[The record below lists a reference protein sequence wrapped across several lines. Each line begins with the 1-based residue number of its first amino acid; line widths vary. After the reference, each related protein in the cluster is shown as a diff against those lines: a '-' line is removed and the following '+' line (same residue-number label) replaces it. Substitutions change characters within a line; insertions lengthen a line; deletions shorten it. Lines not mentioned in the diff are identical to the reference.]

1 MKIKSKI
8 LALALAILSAVTI
21 VTIAVIPTMSTTV
34 YGAGGSQAGV
44 VNIEKVFE
52 EKEGYTPD
60 YSKVVFE
67 VKAKTDIKLE
77 KEVATSRYI
86 NPAGVVNI
94 EKVFEEKEG
103 YTPDYSK
110 VVFEV
115 KAKTD
120 IKLEKEV
127 ATSRY
132 INPIHTFDPDTEGQI
147 PSTTDKGEYKAGEVI
162 GTFSMTQ
169 PDPNGEYEYMKKSVT
184 SLVTISPHVSNGET
198 YELTLQEVATDPAY
212 EVDSTIHTLT
222 IVTATGDWAKVY
234 IDGVENWFPMPLATV
249 GGTYIIRPNDMPN
262 NVIIENKLKSSQTPE
277 DDKKPETVENWFP
290 MPLATVG
297 GTYIIRPNDMPNNVI
312 IENKL
317 KSSQTPED
325 DKKPETG
332 KDEQKPN
339 TDKKP
344 ATDKKEEVKPKGE
357 NKETKPSYPETG
369 VETLNPLIGV
379 AGFVV
384 LVLGAGII
392 LMKKFSK

>member
-8 LALALAILSAVTI
+8 LAIVSAVA
-21 VTIAVIPTMSTTV
+21 IAVIPTMSTTV

-44 VNIEKVFE
+44 VNVEKVFE
-52 EKEGYTPD
+52 EKEKDGYTPD

-77 KEVATSRYI
+77 KEPTTGRY
-86 NPAGVVNI
+86 
-94 EKVFEEKEG
+94 
-103 YTPDYSK
+103 
-110 VVFEV
+110 
-115 KAKTD
+115 
-120 IKLEKEV
+120 L
-127 ATSRY
+127 
-132 INPIHTFDPDTEGQI
+132 NPIHTFAPDTEGQI

-198 YELTLQEVATDPAY
+198 YELTLQEVGTDPAY

-234 IDGVENWFPMPLATV
+234 IDGVENWFPMPLATS
-249 GGTYIIRPNDMPN
+249 GGTYVIRPNDMPN
-262 NVIIENKLKSSQTPE
+262 NLVVENKLKSSQTPE
-277 DDKKPETVENWFP
+277 EDKKPETGKDE
-290 MPLATVG
+290 TG
-297 GTYIIRPNDMPNNVI
+297 KDEQKPN
-312 IENKL
+312 
-317 KSSQTPED
+317 T

-344 ATDKKEEVKPKGE
+344 ETEKDEQKPNTD
-357 NKETKPSYPETG
+357 NKPSYPETG
-369 VETLNPLIGV
+369 VKTLNPLIGV

-384 LVLGAGII
+384 LVLGGGYFY
-392 LMKKFSK
+392 KKFKQK

>member
-34 YGAGGSQAGV
+34 YGAGGSQ
-44 VNIEKVFE
+44 
-52 EKEGYTPD
+52 
-60 YSKVVFE
+60 
-67 VKAKTDIKLE
+67 
-77 KEVATSRYI
+77 
-86 NPAGVVNI
+86 AGVVNI

-277 DDKKPETVENWFP
+277 DDKKPET
-290 MPLATVG
+290 
-297 GTYIIRPNDMPNNVI
+297 
-312 IENKL
+312 
-317 KSSQTPED
+317 
-325 DKKPETG
+325 G

>member
-1 MKIKSKI
+1 MKIKRKI
-8 LALALAILSAVTI
+8 LALAILSA

-34 YGAGGSQAGV
+34 YGAGGSSAGV

-77 KEVATSRYI
+77 KET
-86 NPAGVVNI
+86 
-94 EKVFEEKEG
+94 K
-103 YTPDYSK
+103 
-110 VVFEV
+110 
-115 KAKTD
+115 
-120 IKLEKEV
+120 V

-132 INPIHTFDPDTEGQI
+132 INPIHTFDPDPDTEGQI

-222 IVTATGDWAKVY
+222 IVTGTGDWAKVY

-262 NVIIENKLKSSQTPE
+262 NLIIENKLKSSQTPE
-277 DDKKPETVENWFP
+277 DDKKPETPEHEQKP
-290 MPLATVG
+290 
-297 GTYIIRPNDMPNNVI
+297 
-312 IENKL
+312 E
-317 KSSQTPED
+317 TPED
-325 DKKPETG
+325 EQKPETG

-379 AGFVV
+379 AGFVG

>member
-1 MKIKSKI
+1 MKIKRKI
-8 LALALAILSAVTI
+8 LALAILSA

-34 YGAGGSQAGV
+34 YGAGGSSAGV

-77 KEVATSRYI
+77 KET
-86 NPAGVVNI
+86 
-94 EKVFEEKEG
+94 K
-103 YTPDYSK
+103 
-110 VVFEV
+110 
-115 KAKTD
+115 
-120 IKLEKEV
+120 V

-132 INPIHTFDPDTEGQI
+132 INPIHTFDPDPDTEGQI

-222 IVTATGDWAKVY
+222 IVTGTGDWAKVY
-234 IDGVENWFPMPLATV
+234 IDGVENWFPMPLGTV

-262 NVIIENKLKSSQTPE
+262 NLIIENKLKSSQTPE
-277 DDKKPETVENWFP
+277 DEQKPE
-290 MPLATVG
+290 
-297 GTYIIRPNDMPNNVI
+297 
-312 IENKL
+312 
-317 KSSQTPED
+317 TPED

-379 AGFVV
+379 AGFVG

>member
-1 MKIKSKI
+1 MVRKRGRLFMKIKAKI
-8 LALALAILSAVTI
+8 LAILSA

-77 KEVATSRYI
+77 KET
-86 NPAGVVNI
+86 
-94 EKVFEEKEG
+94 
-103 YTPDYSK
+103 
-110 VVFEV
+110 
-115 KAKTD
+115 
-120 IKLEKEV
+120 

-169 PDPNGEYEYMKKSVT
+169 PDPNGAYEYMKKSVT

-222 IVTATGDWAKVY
+222 IVTATGNWANVY
-234 IDGVENWFPMPLATV
+234 IDGVENWFPMPLATA

-262 NVIIENKLKSSQTPE
+262 NL
-277 DDKKPETVENWFP
+277 
-290 MPLATVG
+290 
-297 GTYIIRPNDMPNNVI
+297 I

-332 KDEQKPN
+332 KDEQPN

-357 NKETKPSYPETG
+357 NKTVQKAKKETKPSYPETG

-384 LVLGAGII
+384 LVLGAGYFY
-392 LMKKFSK
+392 KKFKQK

>member
-1 MKIKSKI
+1 MKIKRKI
-8 LALALAILSAVTI
+8 LALAILSA

-34 YGAGGSQAGV
+34 YGAGGSSAGV

-77 KEVATSRYI
+77 KET
-86 NPAGVVNI
+86 
-94 EKVFEEKEG
+94 K
-103 YTPDYSK
+103 
-110 VVFEV
+110 
-115 KAKTD
+115 
-120 IKLEKEV
+120 V

-132 INPIHTFDPDTEGQI
+132 INPIHTFDPDPDTEGQI

-234 IDGVENWFPMPLATV
+234 IDGVENWFPMPLATA

-262 NVIIENKLKSSQTPE
+262 NL
-277 DDKKPETVENWFP
+277 
-290 MPLATVG
+290 
-297 GTYIIRPNDMPNNVI
+297 I

-379 AGFVV
+379 AGFVG

>member
-21 VTIAVIPTMSTTV
+21 AVIPTMSTTV
-34 YGAGGSQAGV
+34 YGAGGSSAGV

-77 KEVATSRYI
+77 KET
-86 NPAGVVNI
+86 
-94 EKVFEEKEG
+94 K
-103 YTPDYSK
+103 
-110 VVFEV
+110 
-115 KAKTD
+115 
-120 IKLEKEV
+120 V

-132 INPIHTFDPDTEGQI
+132 INPIHTFDPDPDTEGQI

-222 IVTATGDWAKVY
+222 IVTGTGDWAKVY
-234 IDGVENWFPMPLATV
+234 IDGVENWFPMPLATA

-262 NVIIENKLKSSQTPE
+262 NL
-277 DDKKPETVENWFP
+277 
-290 MPLATVG
+290 
-297 GTYIIRPNDMPNNVI
+297 I

-369 VETLNPLIGV
+369 VETLNPLIVV
-379 AGFVV
+379 AGFAV
-384 LVLGAGII
+384 LFLGAGII

>member
-21 VTIAVIPTMSTTV
+21 AVIPTMSTTV
-34 YGAGGSQAGV
+34 YGAGGSSAGV

-77 KEVATSRYI
+77 KET
-86 NPAGVVNI
+86 
-94 EKVFEEKEG
+94 K
-103 YTPDYSK
+103 
-110 VVFEV
+110 
-115 KAKTD
+115 
-120 IKLEKEV
+120 V

-132 INPIHTFDPDTEGQI
+132 INPIHTFDPDPDTEGQI

-234 IDGVENWFPMPLATV
+234 IDGVENWFPMPLATA

-262 NVIIENKLKSSQTPE
+262 NL
-277 DDKKPETVENWFP
+277 
-290 MPLATVG
+290 
-297 GTYIIRPNDMPNNVI
+297 I

>member
-21 VTIAVIPTMSTTV
+21 AVIPTMSTTV
-34 YGAGGSQAGV
+34 YGAGGSSAGV

-77 KEVATSRYI
+77 KET
-86 NPAGVVNI
+86 
-94 EKVFEEKEG
+94 K
-103 YTPDYSK
+103 
-110 VVFEV
+110 
-115 KAKTD
+115 
-120 IKLEKEV
+120 V

-132 INPIHTFDPDTEGQI
+132 INPIHTFDPDPDTEGQI

-222 IVTATGDWAKVY
+222 IVTGTGDWAKVY
-234 IDGVENWFPMPLATV
+234 IDGVENWFPMPLATA

-262 NVIIENKLKSSQTPE
+262 NL
-277 DDKKPETVENWFP
+277 
-290 MPLATVG
+290 
-297 GTYIIRPNDMPNNVI
+297 I

-379 AGFVV
+379 AGFVG